1 MNIRINLL
9 PGEIVARRE
18 QEQKRRLLLAAGG
31 IILALFL
38 IINGT
43 LLASAMLA
51 RNQLNDARNQRVAL
65 EQQAQSLKPFE
76 ELKARVAQVET
87 LLQKVRGSAP
97 DYSLLMSDIGLHIP
111 ATVRLTALTANYK
124 PPAAPKPAAKEDDAK
139 ASSEPAPVGSG
150 EVVIRGE
157 TFDHNSVA
165 GWLEELRRMPA
176 LSDIRCQFSTRDGS
190 QTVQLV
196 RFEIKAK
203 LNAAPEAAPAA
214 AKAGD

>member
-1 MNIRINLL
+1 MNISINLL
-9 PGEIVARRE
+9 PGEILARRE

-51 RNQLNDARNQRVAL
+51 RSQLNDTKEQRLAL

-76 ELKARVAQVET
+76 ELKARVAEVEA
-87 LLQKVRGSAP
+87 LLQKVQGRAP
-97 DYSLLMSDIGLHIP
+97 DYNLLMSDIGLHIP
-111 ATVRLTALTANYK
+111 ATVRLTALTATFK
-124 PPAAPKPAAKEDDAK
+124 PPAAPKPDAK
-139 ASSEPAPVGSG
+139 ADAKAAPESAPVGSG
-150 EVVIRGE
+150 EVIIRGE

-165 GWLEELRRMPA
+165 GWLEELRGVPA
-176 LSDIRCQFSTRDGS
+176 LSDIRCQFSASDGA

-196 RFEIKAK
+196 RFEIKAT
-203 LNAAPEAAPAA
+203 LNAAPKAA
-214 AKAGD
+214 AAGSKAGD